1 MQNRIYLDVF
11 FVINFIMD
19 YLVLSVTFSLLE
31 EHSRIWRRLL
41 AAFFGGIWAVLVLV
55 LMKNHG
61 QWKILWNLAT
71 YTLITVLMLVTA
83 ADRLDGKK
91 FLKAYFTMFVT
102 AFCLSGICYA
112 LWYHT
117 SVGYLFAVGQ
127 LRAIHLVLGGVCL
140 FVIKSAVKMFLRV
153 RRNFGN
159 DLCKVELTIENNHI
173 QLQGLIDTGNVLKD
187 PYTGQNVHIV
197 RSDVLKKLL
206 WEKKDYTGLHYR
218 LVPFRSVGKE
228 SGLIPVIDVD
238 CMKVFDCRR
247 MIFKDSAAIGIY
259 DGILSG
265 TSSYD
270 ALINAAVF
278 RK

>member
-11 FVINFIMD
+11 FMINFIMD
-19 YLVLSVTFSLLE
+19 YVVLSVTFSVME
-31 EHSRIWRRLL
+31 EPGKVWRRLS
-41 AAFFGGIWAVLVLV
+41 AAFFGGIWAVLVVV

-61 QWKILWNLAT
+61 QWKILLNIAT
-71 YTLITVLMLVTA
+71 YTLITVLMLVIAT
-83 ADRLDGKK
+83 DRPDGKK
-91 FLKAYFTMFVT
+91 ILKGYFIMFVT
-102 AFCLSGICYA
+102 TFCLSGICYA

-117 SVGYLFAVGQ
+117 LVGYLFTVGKF
-127 LRAIHLVLGGVCL
+127 RTEHLILGSVC
-140 FVIKSAVKMFLRV
+140 VWGIKSFVKMFLRV
-153 RRNFGN
+153 RRNFGS

-173 QLQGLIDTGNVLKD
+173 QLRGLIDTGNVLKD

-197 RSDVLKKLL
+197 RSDVIKKVLRKN
-206 WEKKDYTGLHYR
+206 EDYTKLHYR
-218 LVPFRSVGKE
+218 LVPFHSVGRDE
-228 SGLIPVIDVD
+228 GLIPVIDVD